1 MHELMDDIGDVI
13 ELNGKVKKLVEEYSY
28 NVFTNLP

>member
-1 MHELMDDIGDVI
+1 MDDNGDVT
-13 ELNGKVKKLVEEYSY
+13 ELNGKVKKLVEEYLY

>member
-1 MHELMDDIGDVI
+1 MHELMDDNGDVS